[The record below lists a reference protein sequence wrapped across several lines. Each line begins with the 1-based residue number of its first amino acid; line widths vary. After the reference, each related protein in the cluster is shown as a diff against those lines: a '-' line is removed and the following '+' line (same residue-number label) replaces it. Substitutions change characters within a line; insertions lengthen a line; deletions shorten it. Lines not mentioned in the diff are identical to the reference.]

1 MKYKVFIDDNFHFMD
16 ESERVAHGEY
26 SSCEMAIKECQKIVD
41 DYLESAYE
49 AGMTADQLYESYTG
63 FGDDPFIKSEDKKCE
78 FSAWKYAKSRC
89 KKLIDSKTVK

>member
-1 MKYKVFIDDNFHFMD
+1 MD
-16 ESERVAHGEY
+16 ESERIAHGEY

-49 AGMTADQLYESYTG
+49 PGMTADQLYESYTG
-63 FGDDPFIKSEDKKCE
+63 FGDDPFIESEDKICD

-89 KKLIDSKTVK
+89 KKLIESKKQSRNK